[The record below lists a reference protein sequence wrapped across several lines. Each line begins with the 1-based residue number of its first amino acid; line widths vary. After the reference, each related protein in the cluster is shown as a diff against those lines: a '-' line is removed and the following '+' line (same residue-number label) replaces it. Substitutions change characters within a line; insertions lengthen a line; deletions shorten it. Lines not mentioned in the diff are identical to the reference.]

1 MKKFLIKTLLIFST
15 LIFVFSS
22 YGCRNNNQSNST
34 ENSSLHEV
42 TITVNNEEI
51 NYQYFSYNGEELNP
65 TWETVVD
72 IAENSHY
79 LSPITAGEK
88 SLVMDF
94 DSQSPICNLA
104 YMFILSK
111 SGNTSSYQEDIFDD
125 FQTEENKQTVKF
137 SIPET
142 LNESNDLLFI
152 VISANWENNVNGEY
166 FIGFQLL

>member
-1 MKKFLIKTLLIFST
+1 
-15 LIFVFSS
+15 
-22 YGCRNNNQSNST
+22 
-34 ENSSLHEV
+34 
-42 TITVNNEEI
+42 
-51 NYQYFSYNGEELNP
+51 
-65 TWETVVD
+65 
-72 IAENSHY
+72 
-79 LSPITAGEK
+79 
-88 SLVMDF
+88 
-94 DSQSPICNLA
+94 
-104 YMFILSK
+104 MFILSK